1 MQRVERSIRVGAPI
15 DKVYQL
21 WRNFENFP
29 QFMDNV
35 ESVRLLDS
43 SGRRSHWKV
52 KGPLGTSVE
61 YDAELTQDET
71 NRSIGWNSTGGSVET
86 TGAVTFAEVA
96 GQTEVHVV
104 LQWGDPPAGT
114 AGEAAAR
121 LLQDHDK
128 MLEHDLMRFK
138 DFAEGR
144 VGSGSRS

>member
-1 MQRVERSIRVGAPI
+1 MQRVEKSVRVAAPVN
-15 DKVYQL
+15 KVYDL

-29 QFMDNV
+29 RFMESV

-61 YDAELTQDET
+61 YDAELTQDEP

-96 GQTEVHVV
+96 GQTELHVV
-104 LQWGDPPAGT
+104 LQWADPPAGA

-121 LLQDHDK
+121 LVQDQGE
-128 MLEHDLMRFK
+128 MLEQDLMRFK
-138 DFAEGR
+138 GIAEGR
-144 VGSGSRS
+144 VGSGSRG

>member
-1 MQRVERSIRVGAPI
+1 MQRIEKSKRVDAPI

-29 QFMDNV
+29 RFMDNV

-61 YDAELTQDET
+61 YDAELTQDEP
-71 NRSIGWNSTGGSVET
+71 NRSIGWNSIGGTVET
-86 TGAVTFAEVA
+86 TGAVTFGEVA

-104 LQWGDPPAGT
+104 LQWTDPTVGA

-121 LLQDHDK
+121 LLQDQSG
-128 MLEHDLMRFK
+128 MLEKDLMRFK
-138 DFAEGR
+138 DIAEGR
-144 VGSGSRS
+144 VGSGSRI